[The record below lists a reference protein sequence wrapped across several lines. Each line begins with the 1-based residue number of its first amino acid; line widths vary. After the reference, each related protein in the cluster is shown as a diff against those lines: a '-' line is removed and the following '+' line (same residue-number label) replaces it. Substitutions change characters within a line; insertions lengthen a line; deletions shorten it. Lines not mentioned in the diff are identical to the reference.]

1 MNTQKQIILIIAL
14 LFMTV
19 GGCAAYAAIDLPV
32 RAPSQEEWTLDQS
45 RERGALLYAN
55 NCRTCHGN
63 RGEGGVG
70 LPLDTPE
77 FKNQDP
83 LVLAANKAM
92 LRRTLYC
99 GRAGTLMPA
108 WLNTNGGSLNAIQ
121 IEHLINLITAP
132 EDTEVDGVPTSK
144 WWLEAEHFAHN
155 LNTELSALV
164 GGDTLS
170 TIAKAHGIGYRE
182 ISAAN
187 GNRNVDEVLPKNT
200 RVRIPGFRARPDG
213 YIYTVYKENETLRKI
228 ADSQLVGPV
237 IIADLNGLKYTF
249 EEKRGV
255 ATLQLLTE
263 DGKPRAGLFPGETL
277 KLPEGATYIVAAGDT
292 PASIAQQHGIAV
304 ADLRRLNPTIFQG
317 VNDTDPLEH
326 RRQLTL
332 PSLVYVAREGDTLQ
346 SIAEAH
352 GINDVAGLAEL
363 NNLDA
368 GAPVVNPGQE
378 IRLPN
383 GTRYI
388 VGLSDTW
395 ESVAR
400 SHKTTA
406 AELARANGSDPAT
419 PLSQDVVLQLP
430 KIDRY
435 TVKGQTLE
443 EVAKGFA
450 NVTAAT
456 LAEANGVEPNSVL
469 AIGTNLK
476 LPKSAWGTAP
486 PDTINPGTACVQYA
500 IPNAVF
506 ETLPGLGTPV
516 TIEKPDAFSTQVT
529 IEAHANDWTVVADG
543 QRKEPNRGGVKVKP
557 GTTITFTSIAGLHNI
572 VFNGEAQGADLKQGD
587 TRQITMNTPGE
598 FKVTCDYHPPML
610 AYIWVE
616 Q

>member
-1 MNTQKQIILIIAL
+1 
-14 LFMTV
+14 MTV

-32 RAPSQEEWTLDQS
+32 RGPSQEEWTLDQW

-70 LPLDTPE
+70 PPLDTPE

-99 GRAGTLMPA
+99 GRAGTRMPA

-155 LNTELSALV
+155 LNTELTALV
-164 GGDTLS
+164 TGDTLS
-170 TIAKAHGIGYRE
+170 TIARQHGIGYAE

-187 GNRNVDEVLPKNT
+187 GNRNVDEVLPRHT
-200 RVRIPGFRARPDG
+200 RVRIPGFGAMPNG
-213 YIYTVYKENETLRKI
+213 YVYTVYKENETLRKI
-228 ADSQLVGPV
+228 ADAQFVGPV

-255 ATLQLLTE
+255 AMMQLLTA
-263 DGKPRAGLFPGETL
+263 DGQPRAGLFPGETL
-277 KLPEGATYIVAAGDT
+277 KLPDGATYIIAAGDT
-292 PASIAQQHGIAV
+292 PSSIAQQHGIAV
-304 ADLRRLNPTIFQG
+304 ADLRRLNPDIFNG
-317 VNDTDPLEH
+317 VADTDELEH
-326 RRQLTL
+326 RRRLNL
-332 PSLVYVAREGDTLQ
+332 PNLVYVAKEGQTLAE
-346 SIAEAH
+346 IAEMH
-352 GINDVAGLAEL
+352 GIADVAALATL

-368 GAPVVNPGQE
+368 ASPVVNPGQE
-378 IRLPN
+378 IRLPA

-388 VGLSDTW
+388 VGIADTW
-395 ESVAR
+395 QSVAAD
-400 SHKTTA
+400 HKTTVA
-406 AELARANGSDPAT
+406 DLARANDADPAT
-419 PLSQDVVLQLP
+419 PLSQDVVIRLP

-435 TVKGQTLE
+435 TVKGQSLE
-443 EVAKGFA
+443 EVAAGFA

-456 LAEANGVEPNSVL
+456 LAEANGIQPNSIL
-469 AIGTNLK
+469 AIGTALK
-476 LPKSAWGTAP
+476 LPESAWGTAP
-486 PDTINPGTACVQYA
+486 PDAINPGTACVQYA

-516 TIEKPDAFSTQVT
+516 TIEKPAEFSTQVT

-543 QRKEPNRGGVKVKP
+543 QRKQPNQGGVKVKP
-557 GTTITFTSIAGLHNI
+557 GTSITFTSVVGLHNI
-572 VFNGEAQGADLKQGD
+572 VFNGEVQGADLRQGD

-598 FKVTCDYHPPML
+598 LKGTCDYHPPML

-616 Q
+616 E